1 MTGVILKL
9 LDVQLKSI
17 ILPPPWFCLFKTVIT
32 LVWWS
37 AVRGPGPFVQGE
49 VTLGPFYSP
58 DTRTDFDVGEAESCS
73 PVAIIT
79 WLLPEWTVNWFHVLF
94 SDPSF
99 GTTSSSLLSPP
110 PPWSILSGSG
120 LSALLHY
127 CLPHPPWSIL
137 SGSGL
142 SAPHLRCDIL
152 QSTLALLYI

>member
-110 PPWSILSGSG
+110 PPVIHFVRIGPLSST
-120 LSALLHY
+120 
-127 CLPHPPWSIL
+127 
-137 SGSGL
+137 
-142 SAPHLRCDIL
+142 
-152 QSTLALLYI
+152 STLWHITKYSCSPLHIDLFVS

>member
-110 PPWSILSGSG
+110 PPVINFVRIGPLSST
-120 LSALLHY
+120 
-127 CLPHPPWSIL
+127 
-137 SGSGL
+137 
-142 SAPHLRCDIL
+142 
-152 QSTLALLYI
+152 STLWHITKYSCSPLHIDLFVS